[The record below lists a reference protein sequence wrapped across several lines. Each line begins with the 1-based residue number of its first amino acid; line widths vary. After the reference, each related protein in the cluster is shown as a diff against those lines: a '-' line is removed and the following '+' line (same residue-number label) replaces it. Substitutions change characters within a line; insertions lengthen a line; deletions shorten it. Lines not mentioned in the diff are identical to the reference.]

1 MDYRSALALLAVGVL
16 LLRFFIKHFFSV
28 RRHSGL
34 PFPPGPTPRPIIG
47 NLHDLPTRHP
57 WLTYTDWG
65 LRYGDLMHAS
75 VFGQHVII
83 INSVKTATE
92 LFEKRSHIYSD
103 RPVVPI
109 VKLLG
114 WDYNTALLPIGDR
127 WRRHR
132 RILQQHFRRDI
143 SRQYHPIQMKKVH
156 DLLHGLLSNPEDFRE
171 LIQTLA
177 AAIIMSAVYGY
188 EVEPSNDRFVTICD
202 AAVRKLADSFFPGA
216 VAVNVIPILRHLPSW
231 MPGAGFQRFAAE
243 CRELNQE
250 MKKGPFE
257 FTKQNMRDGAEA
269 NSVVAKLLES
279 SGRQSHSEE
288 TIQETA
294 ATAYAAGAE
303 TTVSSIASF
312 FLTMAL
318 HPDIQKR
325 AQDEIDAV
333 VGTHRLP
340 GFEDRAS
347 LPFVEALYREVM
359 RWKPGIPL
367 GVPHSTSA
375 EDIYNG
381 CFIPKGAI
389 VVSNIWAMTR
399 DESIYS
405 EPNRFNP
412 DRFFTADGK
421 LNDDDTVLAFG
432 FGRRICVGRWYGDA
446 SVWAT
451 IVSVL
456 AAFDIAKGKDAAGN
470 EIGIDP
476 DNYGGGLVSHPEP
489 FACSITPR
497 SEAAKNLVQ
506 AAVENQ
512 DV

>member
-1 MDYRSALALLAVGVL
+1 MDYRITLVLFAVCVL
-16 LLRFFIKHFFSV
+16 LLRFFAKHFFSV
-28 RRHSGL
+28 RRHPGL
-34 PFPPGPTPRPIIG
+34 PFPPGPTPRPIVG
-47 NLHDLPTRHP
+47 NLPDLPTRHP

-75 VFGQHVII
+75 AFGQHII
-83 INSVKTATE
+83 IVNSVKTATE

-103 RPVVPI
+103 RPVIPI
-109 VKLLG
+109 VELLG

-127 WRRHR
+127 WRSHR

-143 SRQYHPIQMKKVH
+143 SRQYRPIQMKKVH

-171 LIQTLA
+171 LIKTLA
-177 AAIIMSAVYGY
+177 AAIIMSTVYGY

-216 VAVNVIPILRHLPSW
+216 VAVNAIPILRHLPSW
-231 MPGAGFQRFAAE
+231 MPGAGFQRFATE
-243 CRELNQE
+243 CRELTQE
-250 MKKGPFE
+250 MKQGPFE
-257 FTKQNMRDGAEA
+257 FSKQNMRDGAGTK
-269 NSVVAKLLES
+269 SVVAKLLES

-288 TIQETA
+288 TIKEAA

-312 FLTMAL
+312 FLAMAL
-318 HPDIQKR
+318 HPEIQKK
-325 AQDEIDAV
+325 AQDEIDVV
-333 VGTHRLP
+333 VGTDRLP
-340 GFEDRAS
+340 TFEDRAS
-347 LPFVEALYREVM
+347 LPFVEAVYREVM

-367 GVPHSTSA
+367 GVPHSTSG

-381 CFIPKGAI
+381 YFIPKGAI
-389 VVSNIWAMTR
+389 VTSNIWAMTR

-412 DRFFTADGK
+412 DRFFTAGGK
-421 LNDDDTVLAFG
+421 LNDDDNVLAFG
-432 FGRRICVGRWYGDA
+432 FGRRICVGRHTGEA

-456 AAFDIAKGKDAAGN
+456 AAFDITKAKDATGN
-470 EIGIDP
+470 EISIDP

-489 FACSITPR
+489 FTCSITPR
-497 SEAAKNLVQ
+497 SEVARNLVQ
-506 AAVENQ
+506 TVVESR
-512 DV
+512 DS